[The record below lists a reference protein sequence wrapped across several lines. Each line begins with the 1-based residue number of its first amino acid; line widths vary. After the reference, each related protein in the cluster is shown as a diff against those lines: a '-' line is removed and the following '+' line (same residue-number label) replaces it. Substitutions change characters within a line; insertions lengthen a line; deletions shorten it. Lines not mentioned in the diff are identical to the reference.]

1 MMMHGKI
8 TSYLQEGRL
17 ADVLS
22 LIQLLAFDAS
32 GYRSDEGMEANLGR
46 KPISAKSWI
55 DLAQAHPEF
64 FRVRRQEGRTPR
76 AALIIRYIVGKVAID
91 GEDRRP
97 PLTPEFVSNFFQ
109 LAINLHDK
117 QVLHRDRWK
126 PWLFGFLGAGL
137 AATGTVAAAYIK
149 LLIGG

>member
-1 MMMHGKI
+1 MMMNGKV
-8 TSYLQEGRL
+8 TSYLQKGRL

-22 LIQLLAFDAS
+22 LIQLLAFDES
-32 GYRSDEGMEANLGR
+32 GYRSEEGMVTDLGR
-46 KPISAKSWI
+46 KPISATSWI
-55 DLAQAHPEF
+55 DLAEAHPEF
-64 FRVRRQEGRTPR
+64 FRVRSQEGRKAR
-76 AALIIRYIVGKVAID
+76 AALIIRYIVGKIAID

-97 PLTPEFVSNFFQ
+97 PLAPEFVSNFFQ

-149 LLIGG
+149 LLSGG

>member
-1 MMMHGKI
+1 MDGKV

-22 LIQLLAFDAS
+22 LIQLLAFDES
-32 GYRSDEGMEANLGR
+32 GYRSEEGMVAGLGR
-46 KPISAKSWI
+46 EPISATSWTEI
-55 DLAQAHPEF
+55 AGAHPEF
-64 FRVRRQEGRTPR
+64 FRVRREEGRTVR
-76 AALIIRYIVGKVAID
+76 AALIIRYIVARIEID

-117 QVLHRDRWK
+117 QALHRDRWK

-137 AATGTVAAAYIK
+137 AAAGTVAAAYIK
-149 LLIGG
+149 LLSGG